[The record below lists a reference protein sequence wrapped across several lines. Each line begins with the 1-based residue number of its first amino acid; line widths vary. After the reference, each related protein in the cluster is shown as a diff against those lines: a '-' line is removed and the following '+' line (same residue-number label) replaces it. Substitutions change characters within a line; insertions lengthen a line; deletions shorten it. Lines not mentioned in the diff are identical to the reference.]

1 MMVFRFCP
9 GMTVGINFSMR
20 DSMTT
25 ITFGNGTIREI
36 PSSWEELTAKEI
48 RRIVKTYYRC
58 MAEGKSLLEFN
69 VRVLF
74 YFLGIDHDW
83 RSIVWE
89 RLHPEAAKDRDANIY
104 MLCERCLGW
113 LFSDG
118 EGGGLAFSSLVNAL
132 PTFRTGFCGRRWIGP
147 ADGLTDISFG
157 EFRRAATALN
167 AFFKSQRPDDIDE
180 CIAFLYRPR
189 SRKANKSGRKVRG
202 VTPEGLARDKRH
214 IARLAAWKKGL
225 IALWFAACVKFVQ
238 SATIHI
244 DGEDIDMGRLYSG
257 EGTEKGEFAFSW
269 NDLLI
274 EVAKEQ
280 SIGSMERVD
289 EEPLYSVFVIM
300 WHNYKERKRLE
311 RRSSQT

>member
-1 MMVFRFCP
+1 M
-9 GMTVGINFSMR
+9 
-20 DSMTT
+20 
-25 ITFGNGTIREI
+25 
-36 PSSWEELTAKEI
+36 
-48 RRIVKTYYRC
+48 
-58 MAEGKSLLEFN
+58 
-69 VRVLF
+69 
-74 YFLGIDHDW
+74 
-83 RSIVWE
+83 
-89 RLHPEAAKDRDANIY
+89 
-104 MLCERCLGW
+104 
-113 LFSDG
+113 
-118 EGGGLAFSSLVNAL
+118 
-132 PTFRTGFCGRRWIGP
+132 
-147 ADGLTDISFG
+147 
-157 EFRRAATALN
+157 N

-311 RRSSQT
+311 RRSSRT

>member
-167 AFFKSQRPDDIDE
+167 AFF
-180 CIAFLYRPR
+180 
-189 SRKANKSGRKVRG
+189 
-202 VTPEGLARDKRH
+202 
-214 IARLAAWKKGL
+214 
-225 IALWFAACVKFVQ
+225 
-238 SATIHI
+238 
-244 DGEDIDMGRLYSG
+244 
-257 EGTEKGEFAFSW
+257 
-269 NDLLI
+269 
-274 EVAKEQ
+274 
-280 SIGSMERVD
+280 
-289 EEPLYSVFVIM
+289 
-300 WHNYKERKRLE
+300 
-311 RRSSQT
+311 